1 VGVTHTLTARYTLLV
16 ADVEG
21 MASETTT
28 GSRLRTDS
36 LTGLHWVGIALAL
49 LSGVIHLVLGIGGLP
64 SPLGISFLLA
74 AGGFFGAVVLVL
86 LNYRRRL
93 VYLVGVPF
101 VAIQF
106 VLYFVLNWPDV
117 WNPGG
122 IIDKVAQAA
131 LIVVLLVLY
140 RRS

>member
-1 VGVTHTLTARYTLLV
+1 
-16 ADVEG
+16 

-28 GSRLRTDS
+28 GGRLRTDS
-36 LTGLHWVGIALAL
+36 LTSLHWVGIVLAL
-49 LSGVIHLVLGIGGLP
+49 LSGVIHLVLGVGGLP
-64 SPLGISFLLA
+64 SPQAISFVLA

-86 LNYRRRL
+86 LDYRRRL
-93 VYLVGVPF
+93 VYLVGIPF
-101 VAIQF
+101 VAVQF

-122 IIDKVAQAA
+122 IVDKLAQAA
-131 LIVVLLVLY
+131 LIVVLVVLY